1 MQPVSYYI
9 FKIISQCNIIKLF
22 IVLATPLVKSTL
34 TTTTTKNAA
43 DGFKV
48 NFYDVAS
55 LIYNCKLSH
64 HNKFISL
71 FNCNIT
77 MIPSFDRYNTKQ
89 LNDLETVEVNL
100 HVLDT

>member
-1 MQPVSYYI
+1 M
-9 FKIISQCNIIKLF
+9 
-22 IVLATPLVKSTL
+22 LATPLVKSIL
-34 TTTTTKNAA
+34 TTTTKNAA
-43 DGFKV
+43 DGKFKV

-77 MIPSFDRYNTKQ
+77 MIPSFDRYNTIQ